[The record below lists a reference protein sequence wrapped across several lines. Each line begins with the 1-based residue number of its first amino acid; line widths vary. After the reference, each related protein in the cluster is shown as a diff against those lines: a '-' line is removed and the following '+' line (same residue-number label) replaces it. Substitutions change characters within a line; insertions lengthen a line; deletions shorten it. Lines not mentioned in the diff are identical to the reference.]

1 MTKLKESN
9 NMKTNTNLLTFA
21 NTKLGGKIPQ
31 LNMPYAITCRP
42 DAPCFKEC
50 YCTHGNMAFDSV
62 RQSHKNKLELYKE
75 NPKAF
80 FNKIDAEMQFATYKY
95 FRYHSSGDIVD
106 AEYLNLMCWLAR
118 RHKETHFLCFTKKY
132 ELVNEYL
139 NSHRKPS
146 NLILVLSSWGDWIP
160 ENPHNLP
167 TSWVGWGD
175 ERDQNIPLFAYECP
189 GSCADC
195 PGTHCWHMRKGD
207 SVIFHKH

>member
-1 MTKLKESN
+1 MKKTTESI
-9 NMKTNTNLLTFA
+9 KNLVTFV
-21 NTKLGGKIPQ
+21 NKKLGGQIGQ
-31 LNMPYAITCRP
+31 LNMPYALSCRP
-42 DAPCFKEC
+42 DAPCYKEC
-50 YCTHGNMAFDSV
+50 YCTHGNIAFSSV
-62 RQSHKNKLELYKE
+62 RQSHIAKYELYKA
-75 NPKAF
+75 NPKGF
-80 FNKIDAEMQFATYKY
+80 FNKIDAELQMLNCKY
-95 FRYHSSGDIVD
+95 FRFHASGDIVD